1 MSHTYVSCLLHCVW
15 STKNRQPLLT
25 PEIAAR
31 LYPYMGGIAKEN
43 GFHILASGGVADHVH
58 SIFSL
63 PSTLTIAKAVQLVK
77 GGASK
82 WIHEEFGTEFE
93 WQEGYGAFSV
103 SISGLEA
110 TREYIANQEQHHT
123 RLTFQEE
130 YRAFLVRHGIEFDE
144 RYVWG

>member
-25 PEIAAR
+25 PQIATR

-63 PSTLTIAKAVQLVK
+63 PSTLAIAKAVQLVK

-82 WIHEEFGTEFE
+82 WIHEEFGVEFE
-93 WQEGYGAFSV
+93 WQEGYGAFTVSASQRESV
-103 SISGLEA
+103 
-110 TREYIANQEQHHT
+110 REYIGQQDEHH
-123 RLTFQEE
+123 RKRSFQEE
-130 YRAFLVRHGIEFDE
+130 YLDFLQRCGVSYDE
-144 RYVWG
+144 RYLW